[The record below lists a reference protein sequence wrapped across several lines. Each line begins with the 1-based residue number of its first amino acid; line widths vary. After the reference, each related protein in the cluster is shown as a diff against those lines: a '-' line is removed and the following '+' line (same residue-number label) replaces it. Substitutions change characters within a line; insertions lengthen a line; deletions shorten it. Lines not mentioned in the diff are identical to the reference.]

1 MLEEFFE
8 SVICQTI
15 VITFFVLTMI
25 ILVEFINV
33 LTHGKGNQF
42 LNKNYHAQIIFSAIF
57 GILPG
62 CFGSYAISSL
72 FTHNVVGLGAL
83 IANLIATTGDE
94 AFFMYAMMPQK
105 AILITVILFLL
116 AVLVGYITY
125 FITKKKDNH
134 YYLTDIHQFE
144 IHQHHQ
150 KDSFKFR
157 LFEKNNNLRY
167 KFLASFV
174 FFILLSIIL
183 IAFGEDHEHHHE
195 LSNQEVHHHSLEGY
209 LWVFMWINVFLTVLF
224 MFVSRHF
231 IEEHVLDH
239 VLKKHFSKVIIW
251 TLISL
256 TVVFFINTQLDVNNW
271 ITDNKF
277 SVLLI
282 AILIGLIP
290 ESGPHIVFISLFI
303 SGTIPFGVLLANSIV
318 QDGHGAI
325 PLLAEK
331 RRTFFIIKAIKVVIA
346 LLIGL
351 LF

>member
-1 MLEEFFE
+1 MLEEFLE
-8 SVICQTI
+8 SVVCQSI

-25 ILVEFINV
+25 ILVEYINV
-33 LTHGKGNQF
+33 LTSGKGNQF

-72 FTHNVVGLGAL
+72 FTHNVIGFGAL

-105 AILITVILFLL
+105 AILITIILFVL
-116 AVLVGYITY
+116 AIFVGYITH
-125 FITKKKDNH
+125 FVSKKKDNH

-144 IHQHHQ
+144 VHNHHQ
-150 KDSFKFR
+150 KDSFRFR
-157 LFEKNNNLRY
+157 LFEKDNRLRY
-167 KFLASFV
+167 KFLATFV
-174 FFILLSIIL
+174 FFICISIIL
-183 IAFGEDHEHHHE
+183 ILLSEEHEHHHE
-195 LSNQEVHHHSLEGY
+195 LSQSEVHHHSLEGF

-224 MFVSRHF
+224 MFVSKHF
-231 IEEHVLDH
+231 IQEHVIHH
-239 VLKKHFSKVIIW
+239 VIEKHLSKVIIW
-251 TLISL
+251 TFISL

-271 ITDNKF
+271 ISDNKF
-277 SVLLI
+277 SILLI
-282 AILIGLIP
+282 AILIGIIP

-303 SGTIPFGVLLANSIV
+303 SGTIPFGILLANSIV

-331 RRTFFIIKAIKVVIA
+331 RQTFFVIKAIKIVIA
-346 LLIGL
+346 LLVGL
-351 LF
+351 LL